1 MNQAIQFEAGFG
13 ILLEN
18 DFTKDPAVDRAIRCN
33 NSFAELFD
41 NGRVNSLPW
50 FEKLMRDSIRIDQ
63 MAAELDEHLTGG
75 ALAGRNPAGKPDS
88 KH

>member
-1 MNQAIQFEAGFG
+1 
-13 ILLEN
+13 
-18 DFTKDPAVDRAIRCN
+18 
-33 NSFAELFD
+33 
-41 NGRVNSLPW
+41 VNALPW